1 MTCKYTSHNCIHIK
15 RVLNSVETAAAARKT
30 VINSS
35 TVQLVPVIKIL
46 PKDRA
51 PNVSHTTYSPST
63 NQVHLKGCFMVRTMS
78 LLQMR
83 IMSAVFVLE

>member
-1 MTCKYTSHNCIHIK
+1 MN
-15 RVLNSVETAAAARKT
+15 TA
-30 VINSS
+30 
-35 TVQLVPVIKIL
+35 QLVPVIKIL

-51 PNVSHTTYSPST
+51 PIVSHTTYSPST
-63 NQVHLKGCFMVRTMS
+63 NQLHLKGCFMVRTMS